1 VSRFVLMAVAAALL
15 ACSGS
20 GLDDSLNVPPLE
32 RYADVLVQTSAAP
45 VTRGPCGMFTGT
57 RSGWCRLQG
66 DAAGLA
72 AFTSSLGLVPGSA
85 AEGSDTCA
93 ALPGFAA
100 AQVFVSGSATL
111 PTNTDNVHLRR
122 VYVSGGDACIDFEY
136 PYG

>member
-1 VSRFVLMAVAAALL
+1 VRRLVVLVVGIALI

-20 GLDDSLNVPPLE
+20 GFDHSLNVPPLE

-45 VTRGPCGMFTGT
+45 VKRGPCGMFTGT

-72 AFTSSLGLVPGSA
+72 AFTTSLGLVPGSA

-93 ALPGFAA
+93 TFPGFAA
-100 AQVFVSGSATL
+100 APVFVPGSAAL

-122 VYVSGGDACIDFEY
+122 VYVAGEEACIDFEY